1 MDITVIEG
9 VYSFYYFELN
19 QQKVY
24 LFGDLHGSHPSCPY
38 HCDYFNYT
46 FDKISSYEKNCTSI
60 GVLLH
65 TWLTYNNDFQIKT
78 NIYIEETINTTP
90 LKRFQFNERD
100 PHIQVLTSHFDQD
113 MSWLPLVNHLLESSS
128 YSPHVT
134 IHPVDIRGFNQ
145 KRVSPFYI
153 NDLYYYVKDYI
164 VHKDD
169 IIFII
174 KTLVTQYK
182 QILNYLFFNNHFIL
196 NDMVHLLDEP
206 LQTFYRHK
214 LQKLNHL
221 MVIKNGI
228 KMHPIAASLLTLK
241 TINKKMYHY
250 LIHFIQS
257 LADELIIPA
266 ITTLDQDINQ
276 MFQGYMDNPRTKTEV
291 ELNDVIMDLFLT
303 HYHNILTPLSAYTM
317 DMYLLAQFLIHTG
330 EEAIIY
336 TGAAHID
343 IVVLFFQSLGYDPL
357 MFHQS
362 HCIIDENLP
371 SILPAN
377 LYRQYVLSKQ
387 NV

>member
-1 MDITVIEG
+1 
-9 VYSFYYFELN
+9 
-19 QQKVY
+19 
-24 LFGDLHGSHPSCPY
+24 
-38 HCDYFNYT
+38 
-46 FDKISSYEKNCTSI
+46 
-60 GVLLH
+60 
-65 TWLTYNNDFQIKT
+65 
-78 NIYIEETINTTP
+78 
-90 LKRFQFNERD
+90 
-100 PHIQVLTSHFDQD
+100 
-113 MSWLPLVNHLLESSS
+113 
-128 YSPHVT
+128 
-134 IHPVDIRGFNQ
+134 
-145 KRVSPFYI
+145 
-153 NDLYYYVKDYI
+153 
-164 VHKDD
+164 
-169 IIFII
+169 
-174 KTLVTQYK
+174 
-182 QILNYLFFNNHFIL
+182 
-196 NDMVHLLDEP
+196 
-206 LQTFYRHK
+206 
-214 LQKLNHL
+214 
-221 MVIKNGI
+221 
-228 KMHPIAASLLTLK
+228 
-241 TINKKMYHY
+241 MYHY

-371 SILPAN
+371 SIIPAN